1 MAVRVPHY
9 PSQYIYKTYKFSI
22 YLHKDVLVLN
32 YYKIGYDKALCGNNV
47 FIYLRV
53 NIQIQ
58 FFFQLFLER
67 GEKLG
72 DLGERTEQML
82 MNAESFANA
91 SQAIM
96 LRYKDKKWYQF

>member
-1 MAVRVPHY
+1 M
-9 PSQYIYKTYKFSI
+9 
-22 YLHKDVLVLN
+22 
-32 YYKIGYDKALCGNNV
+32 
-47 FIYLRV
+47 
-53 NIQIQ
+53 
-58 FFFQLFLER
+58 ER

-96 LRYKDKKWYQF
+96 LKYKDKKWYQF